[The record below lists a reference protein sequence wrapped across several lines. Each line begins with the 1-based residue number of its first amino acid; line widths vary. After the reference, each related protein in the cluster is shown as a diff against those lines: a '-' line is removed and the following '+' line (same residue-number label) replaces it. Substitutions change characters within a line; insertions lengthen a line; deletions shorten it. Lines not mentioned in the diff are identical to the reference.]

1 MPSLR
6 CINCRSDFPT
16 SRRIYTCPKCSGL
29 LDVVYEAPEFQ
40 GDRIISCWD
49 ERRASPKTIDQSGVW
64 RFRELLP
71 EADESEI
78 VTMMEG
84 ATPIWDAPRCAEYAG
99 MNRLSFKHLGM
110 NPTGSFKDLGMTTGI
125 TQAKRLGATSVAC
138 ASTGNTSASMA
149 AYAARARM
157 NAFVFI
163 PSGQIA
169 LGKLSQ
175 ALDYGAIV
183 LQIDGDFDDA
193 MRLVR
198 EVANKSPLYL
208 LNSVNPFRLEGQ
220 KTIAFELMQQRGWQ
234 APDRVIVPGGNLG
247 NSSAISKGFHEL
259 LERGVIAKMPKIT
272 IVQAEGANPL
282 YRMWVKYRD
291 REGVEAQ
298 NRDGEGAEAQNRDPE
313 GAESQNSDGKRA
325 ETQNRDRK
333 RKDNLKLEP
342 VSAATLATAIK
353 IGAPLSWPKAMRGL
367 RWSEGEVEQVTEQE
381 IADAKAMIGLDG
393 IGCEPAS
400 AVTLAGV
407 RKMVAAGAVNPDE
420 DVVAILT
427 GHLLKDHDY
436 TVNYHSGALSF
447 TGKNG
452 ERVAIESR
460 YANAFTRVPAERDA
474 ILGILGL

>member
-6 CINCRSDFPT
+6 CINCQSEFPT
-16 SRRIYTCPKCSGL
+16 TKRIYTCPKCSGL
-29 LDVVYEAPEFQ
+29 LDVVYEASEFQ
-40 GDRIISCWD
+40 GDQLTSAWD
-49 ERRASPKTIDQSGVW
+49 ERRASSKPIDQSGVW

-84 ATPIWDAPRCAEYAG
+84 DTPIWDAPRCAEYAG
-99 MNRLSFKHLGM
+99 MNRLTFKHLGM

-220 KTIAFELMQQRGWQ
+220 KTIAFEMTQQRGWR

-247 NSSAISKGFHEL
+247 NSSAIAKGFHEL
-259 LERGVIAKMPKIT
+259 MELGVIAKMPKIT

-282 YRMWVKYRD
+282 YRMWLRYRD
-291 REGVEAQ
+291 REATEAQ
-298 NRDGEGAEAQNRDPE
+298 SRDREGAQVR
-313 GAESQNSDGKRA
+313 
-325 ETQNRDRK
+325 TRDRK
-333 RKDNLKLEP
+333 GAELKLTP
-342 VSAATLATAIK
+342 VEGATTLATAIK
-353 IGAPLSWPKAMRGL
+353 IGAPLSWPKALRGL

-407 RKMVAAGAVNPDE
+407 RKMVAAGVVKPDE

-427 GHLLKDHDY
+427 GHVLKDPDY
-436 TVNYHSGALSF
+436 TVNYHAGALSF

-452 ERVAIESR
+452 ERVALESR

-474 ILGILGL
+474 IMGILGF